1 MKSVVKII
9 IIKPLNQNNMKTP
22 IIILMVLWAINLLT
36 VAYLH
41 GKEKS
46 TTHNIFNTIIAQ
58 SINIGLLYWAGLFD

>member
-1 MKSVVKII
+1 
-9 IIKPLNQNNMKTP
+9 MKTP

-58 SINIGLLYWAGLFD
+58 SIYIGLLYWAGLFD